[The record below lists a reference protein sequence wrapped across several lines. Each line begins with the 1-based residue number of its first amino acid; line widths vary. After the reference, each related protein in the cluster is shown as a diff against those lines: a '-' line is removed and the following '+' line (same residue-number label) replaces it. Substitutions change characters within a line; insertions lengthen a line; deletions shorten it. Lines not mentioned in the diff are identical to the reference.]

1 MTNPDLLNNYDL
13 VNGRVCN
20 TTHKTNVNITTIN
33 ADYDLTGATIILQV
47 RKTSGVQV
55 VKELTNENGGITI
68 NPPYS
73 FSINRFVAS
82 LPAGVYKYDV
92 LIKFATGFQLT
103 IIGGSWTFNSVISEL

>member
-1 MTNPDLLNNYDL
+1 MNNYDL
-13 VNGRVCN
+13 VTEKFCN
-20 TTHKTNVNITTIN
+20 TSHQTIVTINTTN

-73 FSINRFVAS
+73 FSINKFIVGF
-82 LPAGVYKYDV
+82 PAGIYKYDV
-92 LIKFATGFQLT
+92 LIKFATGFQRTL
-103 IIGGSWTFNSVISEL
+103 IGGTWTFENVISTI